1 LFKPSHKWTASQ
13 KQKAT
18 ILFNLYPDIEQAY
31 NLSYHLYLIY
41 SRIITA
47 PVAMTHLAQWFN
59 QIEMAN
65 IPSFQV
71 LKNTVEAHYLNI
83 VNFFNN
89 RSTNIG

>member
-1 LFKPSHKWTASQ
+1 
-13 KQKAT
+13 
-18 ILFNLYPDIEQAY
+18 
-31 NLSYHLYLIY
+31 
-41 SRIITA
+41 
-47 PVAMTHLAQWFN
+47 MTHLAQWFN